1 MGGSSPWKIA
11 CADIANIFADK
22 RAHRAE
28 LQLSFSSPERSPA
41 ENFRRAPLPL
51 QIATKFPENWQFV
64 DSVRA
69 EGLIQME
76 HGGAKS
82 YLDAL
87 SDYESATKEAIAL
100 ARRKGSTASI
110 SQHTPRDLDL
120 ERELEAHA
128 IRAVMLRWHLSL
140 MAVLTTG
147 QQMFQQPA
155 ELITEEVGKGV
166 PAGGELMKEVA
177 K

>member
-1 MGGSSPWKIA
+1 
-11 CADIANIFADK
+11 
-22 RAHRAE
+22 
-28 LQLSFSSPERSPA
+28 
-41 ENFRRAPLPL
+41 
-51 QIATKFPENWQFV
+51 
-64 DSVRA
+64 
-69 EGLIQME
+69 ME
-76 HGGAKS
+76 HGGARS

-140 MAVLTTG
+140 MAVLKTG
-147 QQMFQQPA
+147 HQMFQQPP
-155 ELITEEVGKGV
+155 ELTSRQGI
-166 PAGGELMKEVA
+166 PAGGELIKEVA
-177 K
+177 N